1 MKNFI
6 VGALIIGVAIVV
18 GFMLKTSAQFGASS
32 GPDYY
37 NMQYFHAGAT
47 DGGDVTTLTSGTT
60 VTITAAQVC
69 KSSVLSFAAAAPTAA
84 STTLPTAATMANE
97 CLRVNGESK
106 TLLFKNTA
114 ANAASTTVIQ
124 VASTAAETLL
134 MGEETGADVIIDGG
148 NAASIQFI
156 RTSASEMTVIVRE
169 LVNAD

>member
-114 ANAASTTVIQ
+114 ANVASTTVIQ
-124 VASTAAETLL
+124 VASTAETLL

-156 RTSASEMTVIVRE
+156 RTSASAMTIIVRE
-169 LVNAD
+169 LVDGD

>member
-124 VASTAAETLL
+124 VASTAETLL

-156 RTSASEMTVIVRE
+156 RTSASAMTIIVRE
-169 LVNAD
+169 LVDGD